1 MALSKITAD
10 SLGANAVTA
19 NAISNTA
26 VTTAL
31 GFTPANNTSS
41 GITTALG
48 FTPANKAGDTFTGNV
63 VFSANATIT
72 GAATFSNNVTFSSN
86 SAITLPIGTTAQR
99 PGSPAAGNLRYNSN
113 TSVIE
118 LYNGSTWATTGRA
131 LGTGENPARSAKEL
145 LDNGYT
151 SSGLYFLSMHGSIAA
166 TQHYCLLSTSIAGGG
181 WTLLLSMSD
190 GNGFASGT
198 NYAFNVTTGTPS
210 ITADYGLDRRNT
222 FVPASGDEFMIRRE
236 DTNDWVRFV
245 VTTWSPTVNN
255 ITDKWATTKSTD
267 GTDRGH
273 PYWALGQMY
282 NSSGSAVTDVIHFN
296 GCALGGNCGSG
307 NGDGAGFGNYI
318 SWLYGT
324 GGSRAWGGGYNN
336 QSNGGSPLYWD
347 TTGING
353 TRLTYW
359 YRKAGV
365 Q

>member
-26 VTTAL
+26 IIAAV
-31 GFTPANNTSS
+31 GY
-41 GITTALG
+41 
-48 FTPANKAGDTFTGNV
+48 TPANKAGDTFTGNV

-99 PGSPAAGNLRYNSN
+99 PGSPAAGNLRYNAN
-113 TSVIE
+113 TTLLE
-118 LYNGSTWATTGRA
+118 LYNGSTWSTFAGA
-131 LGTGENPARSAKEL
+131 LGTTVNPAKSAKDL
-145 LDNGYT
+145 LDQGYT
-151 SSGLYFLSMHGSIAA
+151 TNGLYYLSMHGTIAA
-166 TQHYCLLSTSIAGGG
+166 TQHYCLLNTSIAGGG

-190 GNGFASGT
+190 GNSFASGS

-210 ITADYGLDRRNT
+210 ITSDYGLDRRNT
-222 FVPASGDEFMIRRE
+222 FVPANGDEFMIRRE
-236 DTNDWVRFV
+236 DTSDWVRFV
-245 VTTWSPTVNN
+245 VTTWSPTYNN
-255 ITDKWATTKSTD
+255 ITDKWATTKDTG

-282 NSSGSAVTDVIHFN
+282 NSSGSAVSGITHFN

-307 NGDGAGFGNYI
+307 GGDGCGFGNFVD
-318 SWLYGT
+318 WLYGVA
-324 GGSRAWGGGYNN
+324 GSRAWGGGYN
-336 QSNGGSPLYWD
+336 GSSGASLFWD
-347 TTGING
+347 TTNING

-359 YRKAGV
+359 YRKTGA